1 MQAVALRFLDDVEMA
16 TELRSN
22 CVEMCKMFHL
32 STSELST
39 RYRNELERYNYV
51 TPTSYLELISTF
63 KTMLDK
69 KRKCAFMRSFFLSW
83 ADCNFAQRL
92 LVYSWPGLCCAV

>member
-1 MQAVALRFLDDVEMA
+1 MALRFLDDVEMA
-16 TELRSN
+16 TELRSA
-22 CVEMCKMFHL
+22 CVEMCKMFHV
-32 STSELST
+32 STGELST

-69 KRKCAFMRSFFLSW
+69 KRTCVALHT
-83 ADCNFAQRL
+83 L
-92 LVYSWPGLCCAV
+92 